1 MRAVIAQGDE
11 GIRVSPFATPGGT
24 VIVNV
29 GANDTVVEVC
39 VSGSREGF
47 VYQVQRDKDT
57 AIPVP
62 PVAPGSTLI
71 VRVGKG
77 ARRRRAVVVIVA
89 PGP

>member
-1 MRAVIAQGDE
+1 MSPQGDE

-29 GANDTVVEVC
+29 GPNDDVVEIS
-39 VSGSREGF
+39 VSGSGESLTYHVPGN
-47 VYQVQRDKDT
+47 KDT

>member
-1 MRAVIAQGDE
+1 M
-11 GIRVSPFATPGGT
+11 
-24 VIVNV
+24 
-29 GANDTVVEVC
+29 
-39 VSGSREGF
+39 SGSREGF